1 MLAAPTMETQQ
12 QTQDPVENT
21 HPNQPAFQREKH
33 IQYFKRN
40 LQMLPEPY
48 TSQDTF
54 R

>member
-1 MLAAPTMETQQ
+1 MLAEPNMAAQPATT
-12 QTQDPVENT
+12 TQDTQANA
-21 HPNQPAFQREKH
+21 NQPAFQREKH